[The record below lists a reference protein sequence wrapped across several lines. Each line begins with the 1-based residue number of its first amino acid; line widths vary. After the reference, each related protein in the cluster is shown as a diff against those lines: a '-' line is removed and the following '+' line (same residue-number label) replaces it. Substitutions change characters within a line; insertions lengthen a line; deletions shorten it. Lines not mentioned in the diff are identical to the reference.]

1 MLVTLFKIAKTSI
14 MAFLLKVF
22 LRQSNLL
29 TDKATYFAGN
39 IFLPAAHKKSCLKAA
54 LIGSYI
60 YPLRYFNNTG
70 IKTAGHVLPVFGYKA
85 NPGVYI
91 LPVKGA
97 KVQAV
102 KNHCTATPLKLKERA
117 TLFCIH
123 IL

>member
-1 MLVTLFKIAKTSI
+1 

-29 TDKATYFAGN
+29 TDRATYFAGN

-97 KVQAV
+97 KVQACEKSLHSHSIKIKRTGNIV
-102 KNHCTATPLKLKERA
+102 LHTYFVSSELQQKL
-117 TLFCIH
+117 
-123 IL
+123 